1 MAGPEGWWRMTL
13 RMRLDCKH
21 VWALVS
27 EYIDGAVSG
36 EMKEAI
42 ERHLANCR
50 HCSAVYDSTRNI
62 LVLAGDERTF
72 EVPVGFGER
81 LHERL
86 QACIDSRG
94 SDA

>member
-1 MAGPEGWWRMTL
+1 MT
-13 RMRLDCKH
+13 LDCKH
-21 VWALVS
+21 VWAQVS
-27 EYIDGAVSG
+27 EYIDGAVSA
-36 EMKEAI
+36 EMKAGI

-72 EVPVGFGER
+72 ELPVGFGER

-86 QACIDSRG
+86 QAWVDSHG
-94 SDA
+94 PDA